1 MGKKRARTAQ
11 ESFAYGCA
19 RRLRLESFANGC
31 ARKLALVRF
40 EIISG

>member
-1 MGKKRARTAQ
+1 MGKKRARSAR
-11 ESFAYGCA
+11 ESFAD
-19 RRLRLESFANGC
+19 GC